1 MAFNVIQLY
10 EWQKLGDA
18 GMMNK
23 IFIGMLLLGIGV
35 AAFFGNMDKVAL
47 AFVDSSK
54 EAVQLAI
61 VMLGVVGM
69 WTGIMK
75 VAEEAGIAKRLARAL
90 RPIIR
95 FLYPT
100 LKGREAEKAR
110 YYIAENM
117 AANFLGLG
125 WAATPT
131 GLKAMEELKKVK
143 EIQEPVV
150 PKEEASEAMCMFLL
164 INVSSLQLIPVNI
177 VAYRSQYGAVNPTSI
192 ILPSILA
199 TLVSTIV
206 AVIYGKWKCKQRKN

>member
-1 MAFNVIQLY
+1 
-10 EWQKLGDA
+10 
-18 GMMNK
+18 MMNK
-23 IFIGMLLLGIGV
+23 IFVGMLLLGIGV
-35 AAFFGNMDKVAL
+35 GAFLGNMDQVAL
-47 AFVDSSK
+47 AFGDSSK
-54 EAVQLAI
+54 EAVELAI

-75 VAEEAGIAKRLARAL
+75 VAEESGIARGLARIF
-90 RPIIR
+90 RPVIE
-95 FLYPT
+95 FLYPS
-100 LKGREAEKAR
+100 LKGKEAEKAR

-143 EIQEPVV
+143 EFQEPMD

-177 VAYRSQYGAVNPTSI
+177 IAYRSQYGSVNPTAI
-192 ILPSILA
+192 ILPAMIA
-199 TLVSTIV
+199 TLVSTLV
-206 AVIYGKWKCKQRKN
+206 AVIYGKWKIRNRTK

>member
-1 MAFNVIQLY
+1 
-10 EWQKLGDA
+10 
-18 GMMNK
+18 MMNK
-23 IFIGMLLLGIGV
+23 IFVGMLLLGIGV
-35 AAFFGNMDKVAL
+35 GAFLGNMDQVAL

-75 VAEEAGIAKRLARAL
+75 VAEEAGIARGLARIF
-90 RPIIR
+90 RPVIE
-95 FLYPT
+95 FLYPS
-100 LKGREAEKAR
+100 LKGKEAEKAR

-143 EIQEPVV
+143 EFQEPMD

-177 VAYRSQYGAVNPTSI
+177 IAYRSQYGSVNPTAI
-192 ILPSILA
+192 ILPAMIA
-199 TLVSTIV
+199 TLVSTLV
-206 AVIYGKWKCKQRKN
+206 AVIYGKWKIRNRTK

>member
-1 MAFNVIQLY
+1 
-10 EWQKLGDA
+10 
-18 GMMNK
+18 MMNK
-23 IFIGMLLLGIGV
+23 IFVGMLLLGIGV
-35 AAFFGNMDKVAL
+35 GAFLGNMDQVAL

-75 VAEEAGIAKRLARAL
+75 VAEEAGIARGLARIF
-90 RPIIR
+90 RPVIG
-95 FLYPT
+95 FLYPS
-100 LKGREAEKAR
+100 LKGKEAEKAR

-143 EIQEPVV
+143 EFQEPMG

-177 VAYRSQYGAVNPTSI
+177 IAYRSQYGSVNPTAI
-192 ILPSILA
+192 ILPAMIA
-199 TLVSTIV
+199 TLVSTLV
-206 AVIYGKWKCKQRKN
+206 AVIYGKWKIRNRTK

>member
-1 MAFNVIQLY
+1 
-10 EWQKLGDA
+10 
-18 GMMNK
+18 MMNK
-23 IFIGMLLLGIGV
+23 IFVGMLLLGIGV
-35 AAFFGNMDKVAL
+35 GAFLGNMDQVAL

-75 VAEEAGIAKRLARAL
+75 VAEESGIARGLARIF
-90 RPIIR
+90 RPVIE
-95 FLYPT
+95 FLYPS
-100 LKGREAEKAR
+100 LKGKEAEKAR

-143 EIQEPVV
+143 EFQEPMD

-177 VAYRSQYGAVNPTSI
+177 IAYRSQYGSVNPTAI
-192 ILPSILA
+192 ILPAMIA
-199 TLVSTIV
+199 TLVSTLV
-206 AVIYGKWKCKQRKN
+206 AVIYGKWKTRKRTK

>member
-1 MAFNVIQLY
+1 
-10 EWQKLGDA
+10 
-18 GMMNK
+18 MMNK
-23 IFIGMLLLGIGV
+23 IFVGMLLLGIGV
-35 AAFFGNMDKVAL
+35 GAFLGNMDQVAL

-75 VAEEAGIAKRLARAL
+75 VAEEAGIARGLARIF
-90 RPIIR
+90 RPVIE
-95 FLYPT
+95 FLYPS
-100 LKGREAEKAR
+100 LKGKEAEKAR

-143 EIQEPVV
+143 EFQEPMD

-177 VAYRSQYGAVNPTSI
+177 
-192 ILPSILA
+192 
-199 TLVSTIV
+199 IV
-206 AVIYGKWKCKQRKN
+206 R

>member
-1 MAFNVIQLY
+1 
-10 EWQKLGDA
+10 
-18 GMMNK
+18 MMNK
-23 IFIGMLLLGIGV
+23 IFVGMLLLGIGV
-35 AAFFGNMDKVAL
+35 GAFLGNMDQVAL

-75 VAEEAGIAKRLARAL
+75 VAEEAGIARGLARIF
-90 RPIIR
+90 RPVIEI
-95 FLYPT
+95 LYPS
-100 LKGREAEKAR
+100 LKGKEAEKAR

-143 EIQEPVV
+143 EFQEPMD

-177 VAYRSQYGAVNPTSI
+177 IAYRSQYGSVNPTAI
-192 ILPSILA
+192 ILPAMIA
-199 TLVSTIV
+199 TLVSTLV
-206 AVIYGKWKCKQRKN
+206 AVIYGKWKIRNRTK